1 MVPLSPVFRAAP
13 SAVPDWVSDSR
24 PVLVPAGAGRAVS
37 GLNRPGWPNL
47 AGRGMSFN
55 ICRGTLGSLAM
66 FTAIRNASSR
76 DSRFIDICRYGS
88 SSK

>member
-37 GLNRPGWPNL
+37 GLNRPGWLNL
-47 AGRGMSFN
+47 AAAECPSISARHAWQ
-55 ICRGTLGSLAM
+55 LGYVH
-66 FTAIRNASSR
+66 R
-76 DSRFIDICRYGS
+76 DQECLVA
-88 SSK
+88 